1 MTVSTRIANILP
13 FLAKTRAESFSHRAN
28 VAGGNGRRFRTG
40 RGPVALTLVMM
51 GLGGY
56 REALAD
62 EARSIAA
69 NEHPSQQAALA
80 GADTPVE
87 AKAAEA
93 PATPAHAATTP
104 PPKALGQIGKSFIER
119 FEGPALDE
127 DRWYVSDGWS
137 NGDWM
142 ENDWRRSQVSVTPD
156 GMRLTLARGPEGSDK
171 PFASGEI
178 STRETFR
185 YGYFEVRMRV
195 PRDPGLITGAFTYAP
210 RDEGAGPNEIDIEIL
225 GRSTRRVELTIHE
238 NGRATS
244 ETIQLP
250 FDSADGFHT
259 FGFDWRPDA
268 VRWYADGV
276 MIHELAGPAAA
287 RLTRPQK
294 IMLTQWASA
303 QLHEWVGEFDPGRGP
318 WTLDIA
324 CVAYAPAYEGGPIC
338 G

>member
-1 MTVSTRIANILP
+1 MPDSARIVSNLS
-13 FLAKTRAESFSHRAN
+13 FSAKIRAEISRFARMSPERAVVVSGLV
-28 VAGGNGRRFRTG
+28 VA
-40 RGPVALTLVMM
+40 VALALAMAGM
-51 GLGGY
+51 GGY

-62 EARSIAA
+62 EAHSIAA
-69 NEHPSQQAALA
+69 N
-80 GADTPVE
+80 TPVE
-87 AKAAEA
+87 AKAAEVPAMAA
-93 PATPAHAATTP
+93 PEPAAATP
-104 PPKALGQIGKSFIER
+104 PPRALSQIGNAFIER
-119 FEGPALDE
+119 FEGRALDE
-127 DRWYVSDGWS
+127 NRWYVSDGWS

-142 ENDWRRSQVSVTPD
+142 ENDWRRSQVTVTPE

-171 PFASGEI
+171 PFASGEV

-210 RDEGAGPNEIDIEIL
+210 RDENAGPNEIDIEIL

-244 ETIQLP
+244 ETIHLP

-259 FGFDWRPDA
+259 FGFDWRSDA

-276 MIHELAGPAAA
+276 MIHELAGPAVA

-303 QLHEWVGEFDPGRGP
+303 QLHEWVGEFDPTRGP
-318 WTLDIA
+318 WKLDIA
-324 CVAYAPAYEGGPIC
+324 CVAYAPTYEGPIC